1 MTIRRSLL
9 AVVLALAALTSSL
22 PAEASARAARV
33 SDQAALIKRVNE
45 VRGAYG
51 LRALRAALP
60 LHRGALAHSRRLLA
74 AGSLWHASLEPV
86 SARYG
91 RAGEVLAMHPG
102 DRAQVGRTV
111 SAWLNSPPHRAVLLS
126 PVFRHVGA
134 GRSSGRFGDA
144 EATVWVLR
152 AG

>member
-74 AGSLWHASLEPV
+74 AGSLWHASL
-86 SARYG
+86 ARYG